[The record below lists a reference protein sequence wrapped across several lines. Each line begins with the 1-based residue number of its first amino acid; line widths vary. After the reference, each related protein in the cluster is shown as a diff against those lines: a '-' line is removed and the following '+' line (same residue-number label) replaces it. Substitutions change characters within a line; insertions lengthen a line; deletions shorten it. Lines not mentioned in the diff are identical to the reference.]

1 MIPFI
6 DVGRENEIDN
16 LFYPTYARERGG
28 TFLLLVVVVHCY
40 YKLLTDSSAA
50 EIVPTYLS
58 LVVYCFV
65 IRSMSIK
72 YLGVVKRVKSIDEEG
87 C

>member
-6 DVGRENEIDN
+6 DVGREDEINN

-28 TFLLLVVVVHCY
+28 TFLLLVVFVHCY
-40 YKLLTDSSAA
+40 YELLTDSSAA

-65 IRSMSIK
+65 IGSMCIS
-72 YLGVVKRVKSIDEEG
+72 YLGVVKVLKSMDEED

>member
-16 LFYPTYARERGG
+16 LFYPSNARERGG
-28 TFLLLVVVVHCY
+28 TFLLLVVFVHCY
-40 YKLLTDSSAA
+40 YELLTDSSAA

-58 LVVYCFV
+58 LMVYCFL
-65 IRSMSIK
+65 IGSMRVNA
-72 YLGVVKRVKSIDEEG
+72 LGIVKGLESVNEE
-87 C
+87 CC